1 MISKELLKKYEMLEL
16 KDYEEIYGT
25 SKETKLT
32 FYDTFLKATD
42 YLAIKLA
49 EGLISKEDK
58 AEEFE
63 ARQFCRD
70 EINRLESEENK

>member
-1 MISKELLKKYEMLEL
+1 MISKELLKKYSVGTKE
-16 KDYEEIYGT
+16 DYKSEKQVYIE
-25 SKETKLT
+25 
-32 FYDTFLKATD
+32 FLKQTD
-42 YLAIKLA
+42 YLASKLA
-49 EGLISKEDK
+49 EGLITKEDK